1 METEDIILCK
11 KKRSQYNDLT
21 NLEKKL
27 LIINSKLKNE
37 NNALSKNI
45 DNEFLDEIY
54 RKNFCTWKKG

>member
-1 METEDIILCK
+1 MQE
-11 KKRSQYNDLT
+11 KRSQYNDLT

-27 LIINSKLKNE
+27 LIINSKLKDE

-54 RKNFCTWKKG
+54 RKNFVLGKRGEKLIILK